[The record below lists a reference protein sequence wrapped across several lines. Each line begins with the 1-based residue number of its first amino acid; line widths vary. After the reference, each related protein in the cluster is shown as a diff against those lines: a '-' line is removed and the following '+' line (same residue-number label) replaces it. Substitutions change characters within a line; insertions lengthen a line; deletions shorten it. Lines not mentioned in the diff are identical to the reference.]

1 MILEDQLDDADDEE
15 TESCSEDDLRRF
27 VQKERDLNRII
38 NNQTRKQDRRLN
50 SIEELLAHIED
61 DLKASGKHLK
71 GFKKFSGKKRANEA
85 AMVVH
90 LSDLHLQSVIDTPT
104 NRFDFLIASKR
115 LQLLASRIKDYGKL
129 YGVKKLV
136 VAMGGD
142 FLKNDKR
149 TDEYLTNACN
159 RSKAVVLST
168 HLLRQMLMDLR
179 QSFYVEV
186 VSVAGNESR
195 AKDEI
200 AWASEAVTDN
210 YDSLIYWML
219 EMCLQGDK
227 GLTFHP
233 HQGNEQVF
241 SVHDQTF
248 LLLHGHQL
256 NIAQQ
261 KSIQSVIGK
270 YSTQGINVTH
280 VIGGHIHSANISDY
294 SSRSASLCGGDAYAY
309 SALGYASKASQKLH
323 IPLPGHMDSVR
334 VDPHDASQIPGY
346 DCLTEVERL
355 GAKSLDRSNEP
366 GVINPIR
373 I

>member
-1 MILEDQLDDADDEE
+1 M
-15 TESCSEDDLRRF
+15 
-27 VQKERDLNRII
+27 
-38 NNQTRKQDRRLN
+38 N

-61 DLKASGKHLK
+61 DLKALSKHLK
-71 GFKKFSGKKRANEA
+71 GFKKFSGKKRANKA

-90 LSDLHLQSVIDTPT
+90 LSDLHLQSIIDTPT

-129 YGVKKLV
+129 YGVKKVV

-200 AWASEAVTDN
+200 AWASEAVTDS

-256 NIAQQ
+256 NFSQQ

-309 SALGYASKASQKLH
+309 SALGYASKASQNLH
-323 IPLPGHMDSVR
+323 IVLPGHMDSVR
-334 VDPHDASQIPGY
+334 VDLQDVSQIPGY
-346 DCLTEVERL
+346 DCLSEVERL
-355 GAKSLDRSNEP
+355 GAKSLDRTNEP
-366 GVINPIR
+366 GMINPIR